1 MFKKIILFSQII
13 LTSSFLNTM
22 SFMNNKLFSK
32 NYKNYE
38 DDTYEDDTYEDDTYE
53 DNYISPKIKN
63 IYTSRTPNQK
73 QYNEDIYNDEIKM
86 VVVTGPAGTGKTLF
100 PTQYAAKLLLEKNIK
115 IILTRPM
122 ISVDEEFGYLP
133 GGINEKML
141 PWVVPIYDILGEF
154 MTPQKLEKFINEKR
168 IEVVPL
174 AFMRGRTFKNCLII
188 GDELQNSSI
197 NQMLM
202 LLTRIGENSKI
213 IITGDI
219 SQSDHSENG
228 LLDLIKRIKSFYK
241 NSDTMNDDNIS
252 WIDMSLEDIQ
262 RSKLVSTILS
272 IYN

>member
-1 MFKKIILFSQII
+1 MFKVILLFSQII
-13 LTSSFLNTM
+13 FSSSFLNI
-22 SFMNNKLFSK
+22 NPPIYHKLLYKHNKE
-32 NYKNYE
+32 YE
-38 DDTYEDDTYEDDTYE
+38 EYDYDIDP
-53 DNYISPKIKN
+53 PKITIKN
-63 IYTSRTPNQK
+63 IYTSRTPHQK
-73 QYNEDIYNDEIKM
+73 EYSQDIYNDELKM
-86 VVVTGPAGTGKTLF
+86 IIVTGPAGTGKTLF
-100 PTQYAAKLLLEKNIK
+100 PTQYAAKLLLETDMK

-122 ISVDEEFGYLP
+122 ISVDEELGYLP
-133 GGINEKML
+133 GGINEKMH

-154 MTPQKLEKFINEKR
+154 MNQHKLEKFINEKR

-188 GDELQNSSI
+188 GDELQNTSI

-228 LLDLIKRIKSFYK
+228 LLDLIQRIESFYK
-241 NSDTMNDDNIS
+241 KDEDTFKENMKNDNIS
-252 WIDMSLEDIQ
+252 WIDMNIEDVQ
-262 RSKLVSTILS
+262 RSKLISTILN